1 MGNFAP
7 KFVELNEDVLF
18 VEIWSRSGEDKLSL
32 CDSSLVTI
40 VALMAQGLTNDSFKC
55 YLMNAKTKGITKEE
69 IVETITYAVF
79 YMGWA
84 KAWVVFH
91 MAK

>member
-1 MGNFAP
+1 
-7 KFVELNEDVLF
+7 
-18 VEIWSRSGEDKLSL
+18 
-32 CDSSLVTI
+32 
-40 VALMAQGLTNDSFKC
+40 MAQGLTNDSFKC